1 MKPRY
6 TLKVVTDFAAAHSL
20 RDYAGECRR
29 LHGHNWKVEVEVV
42 ASALDRLG
50 MAIDFKDVKAA
61 ARAAAGELDHRYLN
75 EMPPFDQVNPTAEN
89 IAAHLFE
96 RIAETLD
103 NERVQ
108 VSAVTVWET
117 ERACIRYA
125 KEAEND

>member
-42 ASALDRLG
+42 AAALDRLG

-75 EMPPFDQVNPTAEN
+75 EIPPFDQVNPTAEN

-125 KEAEND
+125 KEGTE

>member
-42 ASALDRLG
+42 ASGLDRLG

-61 ARAAAGELDHRYLN
+61 ARTAAEELDHRYLN
-75 EMPPFDQVNPTAEN
+75 EVPPFDRVNPTAEN
-89 IAAHLFE
+89 IATHLFE
-96 RIAETLD
+96 RIAATLD

-117 ERACIRYA
+117 DRACVRYA
-125 KEAEND
+125 KED

>member
-20 RDYAGECRR
+20 RDYPGECRR

-42 ASALDRLG
+42 ASELDRLG

-61 ARAAAGELDHRYLN
+61 ARAAAGELDHQFLN
-75 EMPPFDQVNPTAEN
+75 DIPPFDQVNPTAEN

-96 RIAETLD
+96 RIAATLD

-117 ERACIRYA
+117 ERACVRYA
-125 KEAEND
+125 KEG

>member
-42 ASALDRLG
+42 ASELDRLG

-75 EMPPFDQVNPTAEN
+75 ELPPFDQVNPTAEN

-96 RIAETLD
+96 RIAANLD

-125 KEAEND
+125 KEG